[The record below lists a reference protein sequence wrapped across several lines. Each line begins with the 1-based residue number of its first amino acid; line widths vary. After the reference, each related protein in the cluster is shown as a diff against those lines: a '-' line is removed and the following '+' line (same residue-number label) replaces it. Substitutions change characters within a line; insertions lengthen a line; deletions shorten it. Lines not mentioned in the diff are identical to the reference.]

1 MYLGDEDLTN
11 ICLDVSSFDSEI
23 VENIIERL
31 KVLGYKHD
39 YGRLNSKCC
48 CNVIDVGFDGAYSL
62 YKSLDYAYCGYDIGA
77 GSDVELFF
85 SHINKFEG

>member
-11 ICLDVSSFDSEI
+11 ICLDVSRFDGEI

-39 YGRLNSKCC
+39 YGSLNSKCC
-48 CNVIDVGFDGAYSL
+48 CNVIDVGFDGTYNL
-62 YKSLDYAYCGYDIGA
+62 YQNIGYRGCSYGIGA
-77 GSDVELFF
+77 GSDVEKFF
-85 SHINKFEG
+85 SHIKKFEG